1 LWRFAFELRVFFP
14 KQKIRGFYLGLVK
27 GIEMKT
33 ERVSKRHLTSAW
45 KTLSNKPMPK
55 VKALRLSDDDFN
67 HVLKNRHCI
76 EDDFREIEEWGRIL
90 STHGTDACVFN
101 GDETDDADYIILVR
115 ENPYHS
121 LDVIIVHE
129 LSHIV
134 RGDL

>member
-1 LWRFAFELRVFFP
+1 MD
-14 KQKIRGFYLGLVK
+14 LVE
-27 GIEMKT
+27 GIEMKI
-33 ERVSKRHLTSAW
+33 ERISKRHLTAAW
-45 KTLSNKPMPK
+45 KTLSSKPMPK

-67 HVLKNRHCI
+67 HVLKYRQSI

-101 GDETDDADYIILVR
+101 GDETDDVDYIILVR
-115 ENPYHS
+115 ANPYHS
-121 LDVIIVHE
+121 MDEIIVHE